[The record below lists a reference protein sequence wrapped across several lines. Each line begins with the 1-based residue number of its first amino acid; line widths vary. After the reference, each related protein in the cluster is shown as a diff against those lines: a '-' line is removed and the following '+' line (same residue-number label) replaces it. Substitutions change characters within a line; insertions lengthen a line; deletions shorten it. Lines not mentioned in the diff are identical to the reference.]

1 MSDDKLG
8 FLDAEAPAAPTP
20 EPAPQAPEPEAKVE
34 AAPQAEPEP
43 QGDGRPRDPET
54 GRFIP
59 ISALLDERE
68 KRQAETRKREEL
80 EQQLQRYQQPQQPE
94 YVPTDPSE
102 IIQYALA
109 EQQRIAF
116 NERLNTSEL
125 MARQAH
131 GEEIVSEAQQAFLSA
146 VQQNPMLQQQLQGQI
161 HPYDFVVKW
170 HKQHKLMSEI
180 GQDPEAWRKAEAEKI
195 RQQVLAEL
203 QGQGVQ
209 PVQSSQQPPP
219 SVVGRPAAAKAGSV
233 PVGPGNAFDSIF
245 RG

>member
-1 MSDDKLG
+1 MSDEKLN
-8 FLDAEAPAAPTP
+8 FLDAEEPATPAPEPSAPVIEAEKPAAP
-20 EPAPQAPEPEAKVE
+20 
-34 AAPQAEPEP
+34 EPEP
-43 QGDGRPRDPET
+43 QGDGRARDPET
-54 GRFIP
+54 GRFVP
-59 ISALLDERE
+59 ISALLDERD
-68 KRQAETRKREEL
+68 KRQAETAKRIDL

-94 YVPTDPSE
+94 QIPTDPSG

-131 GEEIVSEAQQAFLSA
+131 GEDIVSEAQQAFLAA
-146 VQQNPMLQQQLQGQI
+146 VNQNPMLQQQLQGQI

-180 GQDPEAWRKAEAEKI
+180 GQDPEAWRKSEAEKI
-195 RQQVLAEL
+195 RAQVLAEL
-203 QGQGVQ
+203 QGQGVS
-209 PVQSSQQPPP
+209 PAQSSQQPPP
-219 SVVGRPAAAKAGSV
+219 SVVGRPAAARAGTV
-233 PVGPGNAFDSIF
+233 PTGPGNAFDNLF

>member
-1 MSDDKLG
+1 MSDEKLN
-8 FLDAEAPAAPTP
+8 FLDAEEPATPAPEPSAPVIEAEKPAAP
-20 EPAPQAPEPEAKVE
+20 
-34 AAPQAEPEP
+34 EPEP
-43 QGDGRPRDPET
+43 QGDGRARDPET
-54 GRFIP
+54 GRFVP
-59 ISALLDERE
+59 ISALLDERD

-94 YVPTDPSE
+94 QVPTDPSG

-131 GEEIVSEAQQAFLSA
+131 GEDIVSEAQQAFLAA
-146 VQQNPMLQQQLQGQI
+146 VGQNPMLQQQLQGQI

-180 GQDPEAWRKAEAEKI
+180 GQDPEAWRKSEAEKI

-209 PVQSSQQPPP
+209 PAQSSQQPPP
-219 SVVGRPAAAKAGSV
+219 SVVGRPAAARAGTV
-233 PVGPGNAFDSIF
+233 PVGAGNAFDNLF
-245 RG
+245 KG

>member
-1 MSDDKLG
+1 MSDEKLN
-8 FLDAEAPAAPTP
+8 FLDAEEPAPVTTEATPQPAAP
-20 EPAPQAPEPEAKVE
+20 EPA
-34 AAPQAEPEP
+34 AAPEPEP
-43 QGDGRPRDPET
+43 QGDTRARDPET
-54 GRFIP
+54 GRFVP
-59 ISALLDERE
+59 ISALLDERD
-68 KRQAETRKREEL
+68 KRQAETRKREDL
-80 EQQLQRYQQPQQPE
+80 EAQLQRYQQPQQPE
-94 YVPTDPSE
+94 QIPTDPSG

-146 VQQNPMLQQQLQGQI
+146 VGQNPMLQQQLQGQI

-170 HKQHKLMSEI
+170 FRQHKLMSEI
-180 GQDPEAWRKAEAEKI
+180 GQDPEAWRKSEAEKI

-209 PVQSSQQPPP
+209 PAQSSQQPPP
-219 SVVGRPAAAKAGSV
+219 SVVGRPAAARAGAV
-233 PVGPGNAFDSIF
+233 PVGPGTAFDNLF

>member
-1 MSDDKLG
+1 MSDEKLN
-8 FLDAEAPAAPTP
+8 FLDAEEPATPAPEPSAPVMEAEKPAAP
-20 EPAPQAPEPEAKVE
+20 
-34 AAPQAEPEP
+34 EPEP
-43 QGDGRPRDPET
+43 QGDGRARDPET
-54 GRFIP
+54 GRFVP
-59 ISALLDERE
+59 ISALLDERD
-68 KRQAETRKREEL
+68 KRQAETAKRIDL

-94 YVPTDPSE
+94 QVPTDPSG

-131 GEEIVSEAQQAFLSA
+131 GDDIVSEAQQAFLSA
-146 VQQNPMLQQQLQGQI
+146 VGQNPMLQQQLQGQI

-180 GQDPEAWRKAEAEKI
+180 GQDPEAWRKSEAEKI
-195 RQQVLAEL
+195 RAQVLAEL
-203 QGQGVQ
+203 QGQGVS
-209 PVQSSQQPPP
+209 PAPSSQQPPP
-219 SVVGRPAAAKAGSV
+219 SVVGRPAAARAGSV
-233 PVGPGNAFDSIF
+233 PTGPGNAFDNLF

>member
-1 MSDDKLG
+1 MSDEKLD
-8 FLDAEAPAAPTP
+8 FLDAEEPAAVAPGATP
-20 EPAPQAPEPEAKVE
+20 QTVE
-34 AAPQAEPEP
+34 AAPLAAPEPEP
-43 QGDGRPRDPET
+43 QGDGRARDPET
-54 GRFIP
+54 GRFVP
-59 ISALLDERE
+59 ISALLDERD
-68 KRQAETRKREEL
+68 KRQAETRKREDL

-94 YVPTDPSE
+94 YVPTDPSG

-109 EQQRIAF
+109 EQQRVAF

-131 GEEIVSEAQQAFLSA
+131 GEDIVSEAQQAFLSA
-146 VQQNPMLQQQLQGQI
+146 VGQNPMLQQQLQGQI

-180 GQDPEAWRKAEAEKI
+180 GQDPEAWRKSEAEKI
-195 RQQVLAEL
+195 RAQVLAEL

-209 PVQSSQQPPP
+209 PARSSQQPPP
-219 SVVGRPAAAKAGSV
+219 SVVGRPAAARAGSV
-233 PVGPGNAFDSIF
+233 PVGPGNAFDNLF

>member
-1 MSDDKLG
+1 MSDEKLN
-8 FLDAEAPAAPTP
+8 FLDAEEPATPAPEPSAPVIEAEKPAAP
-20 EPAPQAPEPEAKVE
+20 
-34 AAPQAEPEP
+34 EPEP
-43 QGDGRPRDPET
+43 QGDGRARDPET
-54 GRFIP
+54 GRFVP
-59 ISALLDERE
+59 ISALLDERD
-68 KRQAETRKREEL
+68 KRQAETAKRIDL
-80 EQQLQRYQQPQQPE
+80 EAQLQRYQQPQQPE
-94 YVPTDPSE
+94 QIPTDPSG

-131 GEEIVSEAQQAFLSA
+131 GEDIVSQAQQAFLSA
-146 VQQNPMLQQQLQGQI
+146 VGQNPMLQQQLQGQI

-180 GQDPEAWRKAEAEKI
+180 GQDPEAWRKSEAEKI
-195 RQQVLAEL
+195 RAQVLAEL

-209 PVQSSQQPPP
+209 PAQSSQQPPP
-219 SVVGRPAAAKAGSV
+219 SVVGRPAAARAGTV

-245 RG
+245 KG

>member
-1 MSDDKLG
+1 MSDEKLN
-8 FLDAEAPAAPTP
+8 FLDAEEPATPAPEPSAPVIEAEKPAAP
-20 EPAPQAPEPEAKVE
+20 
-34 AAPQAEPEP
+34 EPEP
-43 QGDGRPRDPET
+43 QGDGRARDPET
-54 GRFIP
+54 GRFVP
-59 ISALLDERE
+59 ISALLDERD
-68 KRQAETRKREEL
+68 KRQAETAKRIDL

-94 YVPTDPSE
+94 QIPTDPSG

-131 GEEIVSEAQQAFLSA
+131 GEDIVSEAQQAFLSA
-146 VQQNPMLQQQLQGQI
+146 VGQNPMLQQQLQGQI

-180 GQDPEAWRKAEAEKI
+180 GQDPEAWRKSEAEKI
-195 RQQVLAEL
+195 RAQVLAEL
-203 QGQGVQ
+203 QGQGVS
-209 PVQSSQQPPP
+209 PAPSSQQPPP
-219 SVVGRPAAAKAGSV
+219 SVVGRPAAARAGAV
-233 PVGPGNAFDSIF
+233 PTGPGNAFDNLF

>member
-8 FLDAEAPAAPTP
+8 FLDAEAPAAPAP
-20 EPAPQAPEPEAKVE
+20 EPAPQEPAPEAKVE

-68 KRQAETRKREEL
+68 KRQKIEREL
-80 EQQLQRYQQPQQPE
+80 EALKRLPPEPE

-131 GEEIVSEAQQAFLSA
+131 GEDVVTEAQQAFLSA
-146 VQQNPMLQQQLQGQI
+146 VQQNPMLQQQLQVQI

-209 PVQSSQQPPP
+209 PAPSSQQPPP

>member
-1 MSDDKLG
+1 MSDEKLN
-8 FLDAEAPAAPTP
+8 FLDAEESAAPAPEQSAPVIEADKPAAP
-20 EPAPQAPEPEAKVE
+20 
-34 AAPQAEPEP
+34 EPEP
-43 QGDGRPRDPET
+43 QGDARARDPET
-54 GRFIP
+54 GRFVP
-59 ISALLDERE
+59 ISALLDERD

-94 YVPTDPSE
+94 QVPTDPSG

-125 MARQAH
+125 MARQSH
-131 GEEIVSEAQQAFLSA
+131 GEETVSQAQQAFLAA
-146 VQQNPMLQQQLQGQI
+146 VGQNPMLQQQLQGQI

-170 HKQHKLMSEI
+170 HKQSKLMSEI

-209 PVQSSQQPPP
+209 PAQSSQSQPPP
-219 SVVGRPAAAKAGSV
+219 SVVGRPAAARAGSV
-233 PVGPGNAFDSIF
+233 PTGPGNAFDNLF
-245 RG
+245 KG

>member
-1 MSDDKLG
+1 MSDEKLS
-8 FLDAEAPAAPTP
+8 FLDAEEPAQVTTEATPQPAAP
-20 EPAPQAPEPEAKVE
+20 EPAAQ
-34 AAPQAEPEP
+34 AAPEPEP
-43 QGDGRPRDPET
+43 QGDGRARDPET
-54 GRFIP
+54 GRFVP
-59 ISALLDERE
+59 ISALLDERD

-94 YVPTDPSE
+94 QVPTDPSG

-131 GEEIVSEAQQAFLSA
+131 GEDIVSEAQQAFLSA
-146 VQQNPMLQQQLQGQI
+146 VGQNPMLQQQLQGQI

-170 HKQHKLMSEI
+170 HKQSKLMSEI

-209 PVQSSQQPPP
+209 PAQSSQQPPP
-219 SVVGRPAAAKAGSV
+219 SVVGRPAAARAGSV
-233 PVGPGNAFDSIF
+233 PVGPGNAFDNLF

>member
-1 MSDDKLG
+1 MSDEKLD
-8 FLDAEAPAAPTP
+8 FLDAEEPAAVAPGATP
-20 EPAPQAPEPEAKVE
+20 QTVE
-34 AAPQAEPEP
+34 AAPPFAPEPEP
-43 QGDGRPRDPET
+43 QGDGRARDPET
-54 GRFIP
+54 GRFVP
-59 ISALLDERE
+59 ISALLDERD
-68 KRQAETRKREEL
+68 KRQAETRKREDL

-94 YVPTDPSE
+94 YVPTDPSG

-109 EQQRIAF
+109 EQQRVAF

-146 VQQNPMLQQQLQGQI
+146 VGQNPMLQQQLQGQI

-180 GQDPEAWRKAEAEKI
+180 GQDPEAWRKSEAEKI
-195 RQQVLAEL
+195 RAQVLAEL
-203 QGQGVQ
+203 QGQGVS
-209 PVQSSQQPPP
+209 PAQSSQQPPP
-219 SVVGRPAAAKAGSV
+219 SVVGRPAAARAGSV
-233 PVGPGNAFDSIF
+233 PVGPGNAFDNLF

>member
-1 MSDDKLG
+1 MSDEKLN
-8 FLDAEAPAAPTP
+8 FLDAEEPATPAPEPSAPVIEAEKPAAP
-20 EPAPQAPEPEAKVE
+20 
-34 AAPQAEPEP
+34 EPEP
-43 QGDGRPRDPET
+43 QGDGRARDPET
-54 GRFIP
+54 GRFVP
-59 ISALLDERE
+59 ISALLDERD

-94 YVPTDPSE
+94 QVPTDPSG

-131 GEEIVSEAQQAFLSA
+131 GEDIVSEAQQAFLAA
-146 VQQNPMLQQQLQGQI
+146 VGQNPMLQQQLQGQI

-170 HKQHKLMSEI
+170 HRQHKLMSEI
-180 GQDPEAWRKAEAEKI
+180 GQDPEAWRKSEAEKI
-195 RQQVLAEL
+195 RAQVLAEL
-203 QGQGVQ
+203 QGQGVS
-209 PVQSSQQPPP
+209 PAPSSQQPPP
-219 SVVGRPAAAKAGSV
+219 SVVGRPAAARAGSV
-233 PVGPGNAFDSIF
+233 PVGPGNAFDNLF